1 MAPAQCRHPNASPS
15 GTQPEY
21 MSRIPPFVRRTPSA
35 GGEPAAKK
43 MKMMSTMNWYSAWPG
58 HIDRGQTPS
67 QQNGDKGTTNH
78 PPRIDR
84 HMGRVRIA
92 AFFGKGGRS
101 RISDLG
107 SSVASASEAKESMI
121 MFTCCADHAF

>member
-1 MAPAQCRHPNASPS
+1 MVPSQCRHPNASPS
-15 GTQPEY
+15 GTQPEV
-21 MSRIPPFVRRTPSA
+21 MLRIPPGARGTPSA

-43 MKMMSTMNWYSAWPG
+43 MKMISTMNWYSAWPG
-58 HIDRGQTPS
+58 HIGRGQT